1 MDWTRLLA
9 DAGIPEPP
17 GRAEVLEQLRQRRQ
31 TLAVVDAQ
39 RREEKEAADLERL
52 QRAAAKDA
60 KTRRRI

>member
-17 GRAEVLEQLRQRRQ
+17 GRAEAIERLRQRSEAR
-31 TLAVVDAQ
+31 AVVDVQ